1 MTQYNFMESFK
12 RIDDLQGF
20 DLNNKALPYVP
31 STEEMANNSTM
42 FVNATV
48 MYIRIN
54 AENTSNDKSLK
65 NFHTS
70 IHSFLSE
77 LTCICRSNE
86 NCRDLIIMPKHVM
99 VVYSTPK
106 KVDVDTV
113 IDDSARI
120 RTLAMVINKKCKG
133 IKITTSIG
141 VDYGQVLMTYMKS
154 ESGVLSIVWNG
165 NPIDKAFL
173 LTEKENSGKVI
184 ITEMIW
190 NNIRQE
196 KQRLFNIESVFE
208 EYYIGNIINVVMN
221 NWILTNDK

>member
-1 MTQYNFMESFK
+1 MTQYNFMESLK

-86 NCRDLIIMPKHVM
+86 NCRDLIIKNLIIISNL
-99 VVYSTPK
+99 YR
-106 KVDVDTV
+106 V
-113 IDDSARI
+113 IILKTGNSLMI
-120 RTLAMVINKKCKG
+120 Q
-133 IKITTSIG
+133 KI
-141 VDYGQVLMTYMKS
+141 Q
-154 ESGVLSIVWNG
+154 
-165 NPIDKAFL
+165 IDK
-173 LTEKENSGKVI
+173 
-184 ITEMIW
+184 
-190 NNIRQE
+190 
-196 KQRLFNIESVFE
+196 
-208 EYYIGNIINVVMN
+208 
-221 NWILTNDK
+221 